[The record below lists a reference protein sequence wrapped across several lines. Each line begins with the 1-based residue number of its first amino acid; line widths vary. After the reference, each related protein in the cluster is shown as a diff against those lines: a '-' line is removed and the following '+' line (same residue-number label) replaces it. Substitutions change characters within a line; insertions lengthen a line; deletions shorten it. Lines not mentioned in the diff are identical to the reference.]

1 MHVPKTFVLANSH
14 TDTEL
19 LAYRRSAMLLLQV
32 VPLLRHP
39 GAANA
44 PGLLLLQV
52 VQVPGQWCGRRRG
65 SEGYQAPPRPSPTSS
80 FPVSSSSSSRPP
92 IPATTSAAVPFKK
105 IFSKEKFILYTQN
118 FLPVG
123 WGNLEAFL
131 SSSVALFVLL
141 LGDFQVEAPP
151 PTAQVLML
159 MLL

>member
-14 TDTEL
+14 ADTEL

-52 VQVPGQWCGRRRG
+52 VQVPGQWSSRRRG
-65 SEGYQAPPRPSPTSS
+65 SEGYQAPPRPSAATSS

-92 IPATTSAAVPFKK
+92 IPATTSAAVPF
-105 IFSKEKFILYTQN
+105 EKF
-118 FLPVG
+118 F
-123 WGNLEAFL
+123 
-131 SSSVALFVLL
+131 
-141 LGDFQVEAPP
+141 
-151 PTAQVLML
+151 
-159 MLL
+159 